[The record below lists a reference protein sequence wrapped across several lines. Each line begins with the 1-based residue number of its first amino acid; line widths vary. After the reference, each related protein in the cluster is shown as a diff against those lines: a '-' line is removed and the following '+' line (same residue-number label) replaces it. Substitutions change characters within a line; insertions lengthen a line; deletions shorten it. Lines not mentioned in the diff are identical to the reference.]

1 MTCLPCLRCTK
12 SRSGSAYRIS
22 YFWIIV
28 SRMKFHVEYKNEPI
42 FFFFIRCY
50 YMENPRQ
57 PKLTRTKSQMSFQQL
72 KRHQNNK
79 YMKWHDCKYARP
91 NSGHFNPFQEH
102 DKHLLVR
109 LRCTDAQIYI
119 IKISIGF
126 RLYFLC
132 HCYFWFTCTK
142 SLALPKSNKSVFEFV
157 CNCG

>member
-1 MTCLPCLRCTK
+1 MWNTK
-12 SRSGSAYRIS
+12 T
-22 YFWIIV
+22 
-28 SRMKFHVEYKNEPI
+28 NQ
-42 FFFFIRCY
+42 FFFFCIRCY
-50 YMENPRQ
+50 YMENSRQ